1 MIARFGEKINNPDS
15 IAYWAWKNKIP
26 IYCPPLTDGSIG
38 DMLFFHSYKNPG
50 LRCAPAPCAG
60 SVGGCRVLY
69 ESSEYSL
76 FSCKDCIRNGVAITA
91 RWEGGALTLLSASL
105 TCPPPSHVL
114 LCCRWPHRV
123 DLVEDIRSINSF
135 AMTAAPHKTG
145 MVLLGGGEE
154 GQETLRLCK
163 CADRLAEGVKD

>member
-60 SVGGCRVLY
+60 SVGGWILLQSTGRQKWHKSPPLEQMGFTDVCKVLCVP
-69 ESSEYSL
+69 SAYSL
-76 FSCKDCIRNGVAITA
+76 LCCQDCTRNGVAITG
-91 RWEGGALTLLSASL
+91 RWEGGTCRLEAPWPCSPLPLPALHPHHVSCFDAGCHTEWIWWRTSGQS
-105 TCPPPSHVL
+105 TPS
-114 LCCRWPHRV
+114 P
-123 DLVEDIRSINSF
+123 
-135 AMTAAPHKTG
+135 
-145 MVLLGGGEE
+145 
-154 GQETLRLCK
+154 
-163 CADRLAEGVKD
+163 